1 VKEIAPRFKDRNF
14 HFIRVVNLKTNRRG
28 DAAPVG
34 YVEIIYNDLDKYEK
48 ALKLEKIDKGEV
60 PDLEKYSNKILKQE
74 RDFFK

>member
-1 VKEIAPRFKDRNF
+1 MKEIAPRFKDRNF

-48 ALKLEKIDKGEV
+48 ALK
-60 PDLEKYSNKILKQE
+60 
-74 RDFFK
+74 

>member
-1 VKEIAPRFKDRNF
+1 MFLSGILTTKFAREKVVKEIAPRFKDRNF

-48 ALKLEKIDKGEV
+48 ALK
-60 PDLEKYSNKILKQE
+60 
-74 RDFFK
+74 